1 MASKLLDGLAGILA
15 SAVSNLLTNPKWSA
29 AVSITGFVVVW
40 FAV

>member
-1 MASKLLDGLAGILA
+1 MAPKLLHVLTGILA
-15 SAVSNLLTNPKWSA
+15 SVVSNLLTNPKWSA